1 MRRQGRFLER
11 KSRKI
16 NQGAFIYLV
25 KGIYEG
31 YGVIEKEGNIMN
43 ENDIL
48 GHLIPQP
55 NNYDTTRI
63 VIKLDK
69 KVLPLTTFLLSE

>member
-1 MRRQGRFLER
+1 MRRHDRFLER

-16 NQGAFIYLV
+16 NKDAFIYLV
-25 KGIYEG
+25 NGIYED
-31 YGVIEKEGNIMN
+31 YGFIEKEENIIN

-55 NNYDTTRI
+55 NNYDTKRI